1 MVKATIPLPLGGARC
16 VICGSII
23 YGGQLHEATKPKN
36 RRAVFFHRACMEQE
50 QEEIRRKRGG
60 RA

>member
-1 MVKATIPLPLGGARC
+1 MDKVNIPLPLGGARC
-16 VICGSII
+16 VICGLIVNKKN
-23 YGGQLHEATKPKN
+23 YEATKPKG
-36 RRAVFFHRACMEQE
+36 RRAVFFHRSCMEKE